1 MGPYPTFDNN
11 SGAYSAR
18 HDVKLRSALR
28 ESVVM
33 KANWHKN
40 VATVESLLEL
50 LSIGVEKHQ
59 AAFSSGT
66 WLTGTPLT
74 YLAPW

>member
-1 MGPYPTFDNN
+1 MSSF
-11 SGAYSAR
+11 R
-18 HDVKLRSALR
+18 KALTAMAGLL
-28 ESVVM
+28 VLLL
-33 KANWHKN
+33 
-40 VATVESLLEL
+40 TTPSLFGQEL

-66 WLTGTPLT
+66 WLTGIPLT